1 MVQLLI
7 GSWFLNNEYV
17 TQFQFTLFS
26 FATGLAS
33 LTLVS
38 EYFIQHYGLTS
49 GTIIDEEGDP
59 VAVYFFDSELWP
71 AFYVFSLTDDYICA
85 EPCSLLTF
93 PL

>member
-1 MVQLLI
+1 MVQLLT
-7 GSWFLNNEYV
+7 GSWFLNPEYV
-17 TQFQFTLFS
+17 TSFQFTLYS

-49 GTIIDEEGDP
+49 GVIIDEEGDP
-59 VAVYFFDSELWP
+59 VSVYFFDATLWP
-71 AFYVFSLTDDYICA
+71 SFYDFSLTDEYICA
-85 EPCSLLTF
+85 APCSLLTF